1 MEEGEIRD
9 SPPPV
14 QRQARAQ
21 VELFIT
27 VFSIH
32 GMIGSLIAPSY
43 LSQGLVFRVRSVR
56 TVNSIGSR

>member
-21 VELFIT
+21 VSPFVT
-27 VFSIH
+27 V
-32 GMIGSLIAPSY
+32 
-43 LSQGLVFRVRSVR
+43 LSQFME
-56 TVNSIGSR
+56 

>member
-21 VELFIT
+21 VEPFIT
-27 VFSIH
+27 VLLNSWDDWLAERLRILAR
-32 GMIGSLIAPSY
+32 GLIFVCEVYAS
-43 LSQGLVFRVRSVR
+43 
-56 TVNSIGSR
+56 